1 MKDHYSPIS
10 RGKNQKGATITIPG
24 WVPLA
29 QMYRFEYTPDKKLV
43 YVPVIE

>member
-1 MKDHYSPIS
+1 MKEHYSPIKTNG
-10 RGKNQKGATITIPG
+10 RKGAVITIPV

-29 QMYRFEYTPDKKLV
+29 KMYRFEVTPDKKLV

>member
-1 MKDHYSPIS
+1 MKDHYGPIKTK
-10 RGKNQKGATITIPG
+10 GKTGAVITVPA